1 MNHLAY
7 HPFFASFP
15 LCAFTAALLI
25 EVLHEVFG
33 ERSRLAVRILQIFG
47 AVVVVLAFLTGYLAS
62 SFASKTF
69 LVPEDDIAIHHR
81 IGKVVLVEAL
91 LLPALGYMKP
101 YVVKMEV
108 GFKVLYWVVFLT
120 LIGALVLAGYL
131 GAYLVFIDGAG
142 VIGAPR
148 L

>member
-25 EVLHEVFG
+25 EVLQGVFG
-33 ERSRLAVRILQIFG
+33 EKSQSAVRILQVFG
-47 AVVVVLAFLTGYLAS
+47 AGMVVLAFFTGYFAS

-69 LVPEDDIAIHHR
+69 LIPEDDIALHHR
-81 IGKVVLVEAL
+81 VGKVVLVGAL
-91 LLPALGYMKP
+91 LLPALGFIRP
-101 YVVKMEV
+101 YVVKMET

-120 LIGALVLAGYL
+120 LICSLVLVGYL

-142 VIGAPR
+142 VIGTP

>member
-15 LCAFTAALLI
+15 LCAFIAALVI
-25 EVLHEVFG
+25 EVLQGLIG
-33 ERSRLAVRILQIFG
+33 EKSHIAVRILQIFG
-47 AVVVVLAFLTGYLAS
+47 AVMVVLAFFTGYLAS

-69 LVPEDDIAIHHR
+69 LIPEDDIAIHHR
-81 IGKVVLVEAL
+81 VGKVVLVGAL
-91 LLPALGYMKP
+91 LLPALGFMKP
-101 YVVKMEV
+101 YVVKMQV
-108 GFKVLYWVVFLT
+108 GFNVIYWMIFLT
-120 LIGALVLAGYL
+120 LIGVLVFVGYL